1 MQRLAAAH
9 GADFRIFYPHNEVD
23 LARKNISCIKDEA
36 ENIAVAPKRL
46 FLQRVAKW
54 PQTPFGWSTILQ
66 AWSKGTHMNKRLA
79 SAVAFAALAAIG
91 SASAAD
97 LPLKTPPMA
106 PAYV

>member
-66 AWSKGTHMNKRLA
+66 AWSKGDTHEQGGSPLPSLSRLWP
-79 SAVAFAALAAIG
+79 
-91 SASAAD
+91 
-97 LPLKTPPMA
+97 PLDQRARPTFP
-106 PAYV
+106 